1 MEPPKI
7 GFPKA
12 GSNFS
17 KIAPQAA
24 DPIFRGASDFLWHCT
39 NLPILL
45 RDDPEENWAK
55 KLDPPCGQPK
65 LPPDCGHGPENWIR
79 FSQKLDPE
87 RGIPIFQNSKGNVT
101 IPLDSRKIGSGGKIG
116 SRVGNWIPSKIGS
129 GAKIGSRQK
138 IGSVPPRVGQG
149 GWGATSGSA
158 AEAPMTAKNLRST
171 QHTAGGTRQAPSP

>member
-1 MEPPKI
+1 MKFPLEPPKI

-116 SRVGNWIPSKIGS
+116 SRIGNWIRSKNRIRGKNWIPSENWIRAPPCRPGRLGRHIGQR
-129 GAKIGSRQK
+129 SR
-138 IGSVPPRVGQG
+138 GPDDS
-149 GWGATSGSA
+149 
-158 AEAPMTAKNLRST
+158 
-171 QHTAGGTRQAPSP
+171 